1 MQTTVYV
8 LMEIRFFLG
17 IQNYSSQTNSY
28 ILTYKHGMDD
38 ILAMFFC
45 QNLIEILMT
54 ALVWWSNSCIS
65 SCNNMSYTVLQ
76 I

>member
-1 MQTTVYV
+1 MQTTIYV

-54 ALVWWSNSCIS
+54 ALV
-65 SCNNMSYTVLQ
+65 
-76 I
+76 